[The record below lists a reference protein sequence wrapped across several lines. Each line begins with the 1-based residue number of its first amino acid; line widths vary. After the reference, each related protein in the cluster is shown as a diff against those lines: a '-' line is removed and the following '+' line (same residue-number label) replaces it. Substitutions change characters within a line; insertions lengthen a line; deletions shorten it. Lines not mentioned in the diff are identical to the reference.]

1 MVPFS
6 GFAPGDDESCCGPK
20 MRLRAN
26 IPGAQTTIEDIP
38 SLHDSLR

>member
-1 MVPFS
+1 MEPTLMVPFS
-6 GFAPGDDESCCGPK
+6 GFAPGDGPK

-38 SLHDSLR
+38 SLHNSLR